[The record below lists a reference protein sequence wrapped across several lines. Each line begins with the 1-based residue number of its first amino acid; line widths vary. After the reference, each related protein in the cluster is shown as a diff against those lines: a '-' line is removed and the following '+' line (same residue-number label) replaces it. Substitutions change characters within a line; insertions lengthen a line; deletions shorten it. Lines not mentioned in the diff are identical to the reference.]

1 MVYDIAFCSHLIRYS
16 AISISLFVVIEKL
29 YYFFFLNS
37 VFIYFAFLFVVV
49 IRTSFY
55 L

>member
-37 VFIYFAFLFVVV
+37 VFIYDISCYLYKE
-49 IRTSFY
+49 IR
-55 L
+55 